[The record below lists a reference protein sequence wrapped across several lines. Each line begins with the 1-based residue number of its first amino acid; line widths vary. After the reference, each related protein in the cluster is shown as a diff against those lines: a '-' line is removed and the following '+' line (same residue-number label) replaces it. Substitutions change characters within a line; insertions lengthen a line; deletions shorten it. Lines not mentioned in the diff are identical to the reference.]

1 MFSYISKETPP
12 ILNVY
17 ETLNETFKIF
27 EAFSLGFSRKT
38 RIQRSLTAKHN
49 K

>member
-27 EAFSLGFSRKT
+27 EAFSLGFSKKKDT
-38 RIQRSLTAKHN
+38 KVIDSKA
-49 K
+49 

>member
-27 EAFSLGFSRKT
+27 EAFSLGFSK
-38 RIQRSLTAKHN
+38 KN
-49 K
+49 KDTKVIDSKA